1 MLRNTDIE
9 QTLPHLPT
17 LLACHSQNA
26 QDAFDYTSRVAIP
39 NSISELRYLASLN
52 LFSANI
58 GVGYSTDRRAKTM
71 EDLVYGQLKPAW
83 PRAQP
88 LPAPL
93 FTLRT
98 CSQGSSS
105 SLPPSSHSVH
115 ARRASVPPYL
125 PLHTQNMLAV
135 LQFLPASL
143 FTLRT
148 CSQGSSSSL
157 PPSSHSVHA
166 RRAPSRLPSSHSHH
180 CTVLSCQTTGSA
192 DPSRNPSGALLAGGI
207 SGACRCGAV
216 ASVSLL

>member
-71 EDLVYGQLKPAW
+71 EDLVYCQLKPAW

-88 LPAPL
+88 
-93 FTLRT
+93 
-98 CSQGSSS
+98 
-105 SLPPSSHSVH
+105 
-115 ARRASVPPYL
+115 
-125 PLHTQNMLAV
+125 
-135 LQFLPASL
+135 LPASL